1 MSVQNPQA
9 YPLFESVP
17 AWLPFTP
24 ETGWGERMDLES
36 YLIDHPASTY
46 FVRVKGDSME
56 GAGIYTGDI
65 VILDRARIAENGDI
79 IIASLDGEVTLKR
92 LEKQWGHIRLL
103 PENPKYAPIIV
114 DGPCEIMGVVV
125 GLIRKYH

>member
-1 MSVQNPQA
+1 MPA
-9 YPLFESVP
+9 ATPLTYPLFESVP

-24 ETGWGERMDLES
+24 ETGWGERMNLES

-46 FVRVKGDSME
+46 FVRVKWESME
-56 GAGIYTGDI
+56 GAGIHTGDI
-65 VILDRARIAENGDI
+65 VILDRARTAQSGDI

-92 LEKQWGHIRLL
+92 LEKKGSHIRLM
-103 PENPKYAPIIV
+103 PENPKYTPIVV
-114 DGPCEIMGVVV
+114 DGPCDIMGVVV